1 MIPIFHRKG
10 LVIKHAVIDA
20 QKVHAVWSYKEQI
33 QIPSTGCSL
42 KFEVFWI
49 LVFLN
54 FRIFDTRSLNFP
66 KNC

>member
-20 QKVHAVWSYKEQI
+20 QKIHAVWSYKEQI

-42 KFEVFWI
+42 KFESI
-49 LVFLN
+49 LLQDFLAWV
-54 FRIFDTRSLNFP
+54 P
-66 KNC
+66 KIHAVWSYKEQW